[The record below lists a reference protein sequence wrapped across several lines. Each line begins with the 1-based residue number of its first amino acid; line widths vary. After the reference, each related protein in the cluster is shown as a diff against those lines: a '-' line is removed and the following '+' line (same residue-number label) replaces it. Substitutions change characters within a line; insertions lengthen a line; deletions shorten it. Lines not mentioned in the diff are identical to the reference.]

1 MQSTNASFIPSPQAG
16 PAKLPGE
23 QPLLARHEAATIFEA
38 LDADGDS
45 AITRDEFITALRN
58 NPVLAGVLNVPTR
71 YEQDRH
77 VDKIFDAIDV
87 DGSGTLDMQE
97 FLTYYCPGT
106 SDSLS
111 PGKAPPRE
119 PTSSGAQAPE
129 TPPSSTPQRNGS
141 TGASAAPADA
151 GGPSDRSAPP
161 PAGAPE
167 AAAGSSAGAAAT
179 QSPPARGYVAVPD
192 EGSTGQSNT
201 AAAEPEP
208 AAAAA
213 AATAAAA
220 VEQGGEDAESE
231 VDFRTVPHLSK
242 EEATRVFQA
251 LDTNHDGSITQVR
264 AAPSPPPPPCSCPYP
279 CPYCTV
285 PPFPP
290 HCPLPCAQKPEPP
303 RLHSPEWRI
312 SCAPTT
318 PRARRRSS
326 FSKGSGTTRP
336 SLGSSTSRRTSR
348 RSHSPDLWLQ

>member
-213 AATAAAA
+213 APAAAA

-264 AAPSPPPPPCSCPYP
+264 AAPSPPPALLL
-279 CPYCTV
+279 
-285 PPFPP
+285 
-290 HCPLPCAQKPEPP
+290 PLPVS
-303 RLHSPEWRI
+303 LLYS
-312 SCAPTT
+312 
-318 PRARRRSS
+318 
-326 FSKGSGTTRP
+326 P
-336 SLGSSTSRRTSR
+336 SLPSPLPTAL
-348 RSHSPDLWLQ
+348 RSKT